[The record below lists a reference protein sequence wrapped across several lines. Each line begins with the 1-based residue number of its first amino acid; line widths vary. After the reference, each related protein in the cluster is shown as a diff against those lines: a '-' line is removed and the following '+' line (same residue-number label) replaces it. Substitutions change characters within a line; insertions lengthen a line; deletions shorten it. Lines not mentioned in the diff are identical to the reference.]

1 MLLQVIGNYKQTNL
15 ERDYGIKSPKFK
27 QLCIKIDF
35 NNLQI
40 DGTKII
46 VFENG
51 HKYNEILMSLKN
63 VQKKNIF
70 FPI

>member
-1 MLLQVIGNYKQTNL
+1 MIGNYKQTNL

-46 VFENG
+46 VFENR
-51 HKYNEILMSLKN
+51 HKYNEILMSLKKF
-63 VQKKNIF
+63 KKRIYFSYLNL
-70 FPI
+70 